1 MGISY
6 CSDEVCVEG
15 LNISAVDNTSKSIF
29 S

>member
-15 LNISAVDNTSKSIF
+15 LKTSAVDNTSKLTF